1 MSNQSI
7 VARGTMAISLVGAAS
22 LAMSAVAGANVV
34 PGPHAAK
41 TFSAAHTYGKQPFL
55 SRSRRPNVG
64 NHPPSLNIVLL
75 GGGATL
81 PAIAYVGVAG
91 ATGGSQPAGSTS
103 GPSGANLVSAGSV
116 LGYFD
121 AHAPYPVNFLSGYS
135 WLATYASTGSGFGK
149 GVLNGSNPQPNP
161 APAIGVSALAG
172 TNAFNGPDSP
182 GDLADWAGSDAPVS
196 QSEYTLMTAVGHYA
210 GRGEFVQI
218 PYVAGAVAIA
228 FHNTDDKGNSLALTI
243 PEIVGLA
250 EGTITNWSQIPL
262 SADYVGAAAGDYGA
276 VVQKADP
283 TKPVSTT
290 NPGFPSKSIYFTFRK
305 DNSGTTF
312 SFTNFL
318 SNQDSK
324 FGLSQ
329 SFASAEPIG
338 ISGQSLTNFYGA
350 SGNAGVVSAIDGTDG
365 SIGYAEAANALA
377 AAPLHTYFSEVY
389 TLPINVAAFRK
400 DPIKDLPAAAGLI
413 LSLSKDEVVVYT
425 NGNGNPGGVAVGNVT
440 SSAPTSTTYGRPVP
454 DVVAATGVYEPG
466 ALGIID
472 PLKYAKPVIGYPI
485 VAVSNLEFYSS
496 GNGVYSNALKFL
508 ASELYTTGVATGAGG
523 APGTVTTV
531 DPHTAAVGTTGFSTL
546 GVPSVFIT
554 SPYIGLERFI
564 N

>member
-64 NHPPSLNIVLL
+64 NHPPSLTSSSWAAARRARHRLRRRRRCHRRL
-75 GGGATL
+75 AAGRFDRR
-81 PAIAYVGVAG
+81 PVGR
-91 ATGGSQPAGSTS
+91 QPRVRRLRPRILRRPCAVPGQ
-103 GPSGANLVSAGSV
+103 LR
-116 LGYFD
+116 LK
-121 AHAPYPVNFLSGYS
+121 SGYS

-196 QSEYTLMTAVGHYA
+196 QSEYTAMTAVGHYA

-228 FHNTDDKGNSLALTI
+228 FHNNDDKGNSLALTI

-250 EGTITNWSQIPL
+250 EGTITNWSQIPE

-283 TKPVSTT
+283 TKPVSAT
-290 NPGFPSKSIYFTFRK
+290 NPGFPPSP
-305 DNSGTTF
+305 
-312 SFTNFL
+312 SFHL
-318 SNQDSK
+318 PQGQQRHD
-324 FGLSQ
+324 LLVH
-329 SFASAEPIG
+329 ELPVE
-338 ISGQSLTNFYGA
+338 SGQQVRPEPELRQRR
-350 SGNAGVVSAIDGTDG
+350 TDRHLRP
-365 SIGYAEAANALA
+365 E
-377 AAPLHTYFSEVY
+377 P
-389 TLPINVAAFRK
+389 
-400 DPIKDLPAAAGLI
+400 
-413 LSLSKDEVVVYT
+413 DELL
-425 NGNGNPGGVAVGNVT
+425 
-440 SSAPTSTTYGRPVP
+440 R
-454 DVVAATGVYEPG
+454 
-466 ALGIID
+466 
-472 PLKYAKPVIGYPI
+472 
-485 VAVSNLEFYSS
+485 
-496 GNGVYSNALKFL
+496 
-508 ASELYTTGVATGAGG
+508 
-523 APGTVTTV
+523 
-531 DPHTAAVGTTGFSTL
+531 
-546 GVPSVFIT
+546 
-554 SPYIGLERFI
+554 RQR
-564 N
+564 